1 MRRQKISKERNTPV
15 RTNHVH
21 RKATAPHDSPLHDLQ
36 HSIGNHAVQRLIH
49 SPYIQAKL
57 QVSEPGDEH
66 EQEADRVAET
76 VMRMPEPES
85 SKPPNVSHVTQPEE
99 EEEKVVATKSKRGV
113 PLAVREDGDEDEKVA
128 RKTDE
133 DKSEDEEHVQLKA
146 DSAATHIPDSTAN
159 HIASMNGRGSPL
171 PDSTRAFFE
180 PRFGAD
186 FSHVRVHTDSAAAE
200 SNKSINARAFTV
212 GSNITFAPGQYAP
225 DSEHGR
231 QLLAHE
237 LTHVVQ
243 QSHKV
248 TPMIQR
254 WGELEHK
261 TAGNEPQTEFPYRG
275 TISVDLTAL
284 RKTPRKPASD
294 PYGNINLDLF
304 SGAKVLVVGKERAWL
319 QVVVEKGV
327 ARDKKG
333 ATVVADTATGYV
345 SKELITKSPDT
356 FDADLPIAGGLNLSY
371 GDLTAMGGDHFESLT
386 QLTNEAS
393 TGLGRANLKK
403 LRDTIDNLR
412 TKPVDFDDP
421 NVISTDY
428 AERFKDLALKNVP
441 HFSHGGTS
449 AATWHGM
456 HSEAIAKA
464 FEAGSKGQTDG
475 LMRAYVI
482 NGFADH
488 FLTDSFSAGHVR
500 VPRQQII
507 EFYKNLI
514 NQIFQQIIDNL
525 SDSLGNRIYHYLEQD
540 YRRVRW
546 WGDESDR
553 RDVVNGVRNK
563 IENEFLPTLGGAA
576 IVQEKFALYVA
587 GAISKVLH
595 DTDNKNGLNVVS
607 KKHPEGWTA
616 LGDGKLDVPANAN
629 NRAFMMEA
637 VKASK
642 QDLVDAY
649 RIGLGLWSRFGATP
663 PSDAIGTAAF
673 EVWMKVGP
681 PYKAWDFVPSPA
693 PGAPP
698 LGGWEWGKLDQAT
711 RTKIETL
718 IHGYLADY
726 RKTLED
732 FVNKLPEFE
741 EVRGYDTRPRQA
753 GSDILNELFKD
764 PLTFIE
770 KILGRRASP

>member
-1 MRRQKISKERNTPV
+1 MRQKISRERNTPV

-21 RKATAPHDSPLHDLQ
+21 RKAAAAPDSPLLGLQ

-49 SPYIQAKL
+49 SPYIQTKL
-57 QVSEPGDEH
+57 QISEPGDEH
-66 EQEADRVAET
+66 EQEADRVADT

-85 SKPPNVSHVTQPEE
+85 SKPPAVSPVTQPEE
-99 EEEKVVATKSKRGV
+99 DEEKVVATKSKGRV
-113 PLAVREDGDEDEKVA
+113 PLAVREDDDKEEKVA
-128 RKTDE
+128 RKTEE
-133 DKSEDEEHVQLKA
+133 DKSEDEEHVDLKA
-146 DSAATHIPDSTAN
+146 DGAPGNIPGTTAN

-180 PRFGAD
+180 PRLGAD
-186 FSHVRVHTDSAAAE
+186 LSQVRVHTDSQAAE
-200 SNKSINARAFTV
+200 SASSINARAFTV
-212 GSNITFAPGQYAP
+212 GPNIAFGSGQYAP
-225 DSEHGR
+225 ESERGR

-237 LTHVVQ
+237 LTHVMQ

-248 TPMIQR
+248 SPMIQR

-261 TAGNEPQTEFPYRG
+261 TAGNEPQNEFPYRG
-275 TISVDLTAL
+275 TISVDMTAL
-284 RKTPRKPASD
+284 RKTPRKPAND
-294 PYGNINLDLF
+294 QYGNISLDLF

-319 QVVVEKGV
+319 QVVVEKGT

-371 GDLTAMGGDHFESLT
+371 GDLTAMGGDHFKDLS
-386 QLTNEAS
+386 QLMGEAS
-393 TGLGRANLKK
+393 TGLGRAKLRK
-403 LRDTIDNLR
+403 LRDTIDNLK
-412 TKPVDFDDP
+412 TKSVDFDDP
-421 NVISTDY
+421 NVISQDY
-428 AERFKDLALKNVP
+428 ADRFKDLALVNVP
-441 HFSHGGTS
+441 HFSQGGTS
-449 AATWHGM
+449 GSTWFMM
-456 HSEAIAKA
+456 HSEATAKA
-464 FEAGSKGQTDG
+464 FEAGGKGQTDG

-507 EFYKNLI
+507 EYYKNLI
-514 NQIFQQIIDNL
+514 NQIFGQIIDNL
-525 SDSLGNRIYHYLEQD
+525 STRLGNRIYHYLEED
-540 YRRVRW
+540 YTRVDW
-546 WGDESDR
+546 FGDEGDR
-553 RDVVNGVRNK
+553 RDTVNAVRNK
-563 IENEFLPTLGGAA
+563 INNVFLPTLGGAA
-576 IVQEKFALYVA
+576 KVQELFALYVA

-663 PSDAIGTAAF
+663 PQDAVSTATF

-681 PYKAWDFVPSPA
+681 PYKAWDFVPTPA
-693 PGAPP
+693 PSAPP

-718 IHGYLADY
+718 IQGYLKDY

-732 FVNKLPEFE
+732 FVNKLPETE

-753 GSDILNELFKD
+753 ARDILNELFAN
-764 PLTFIE
+764 PLQFIE
-770 KILGRRASP
+770 GILGRRASP